1 MNDKLSNYFQN
12 FNERL
17 TDDLGSTFD
26 YAKLIAYSKRKKDLL
41 VIDSDAMDFPWL
53 GELEEIV
60 NKIKEIVNNVNSK
73 IDPETPIA
81 NTEFETFED
90 RYIVFLIDQI
100 ASLLAVAGANL
111 SSSTKNLRDFYIGG
125 YIPIT
130 EARRLNTVNV
140 LTSNNALFLKEER
153 KIIELREAIGELI
166 TTNYYIKHKENI
178 HFDEE
183 CVCINDVLANKPLYS
198 ECYDYYKTL
207 KELRSI
213 HYDLPKPVRGIDYQN
228 YVFIALILALN
239 ERGFVLSGNSP
250 EFDNKDYLL
259 RIKNLKLARNNII
272 LSISTDSDDHIDL
285 VFEDNNS
292 NFRKSKRTSKVSLD
306 LYPYLNKELPSKEEA
321 SSYFRKK
328 VKSRFDSGYQ
338 NAFVITAIEDVQDDH
353 TIISSPLGNPLDA
366 NLSNMIEAC
375 LIYFPADTFTYSHF
389 CPICGGIASE
399 EDEEGNLRCSVCD
412 SLYTLL
418 TNKDQKEIIWVKRL
432 NNLEGK

>member
-1 MNDKLSNYFQN
+1 MNDKLSTYFQN

-41 VIDSDAMDFPWL
+41 VIDSDAIDFPWL
-53 GELEEIV
+53 SDLEVIV
-60 NKIKEIVNNVNSK
+60 EKIKEIVNNVNPK
-73 IDPETPIA
+73 IDPELPIA
-81 NTEFETFED
+81 NTEYETFED

-100 ASLLAVAGANL
+100 ATLLAVAGANL

-125 YIPIT
+125 YVPFT

-140 LTSNNALFLKEER
+140 LTSNKALFLKEEQ
-153 KIIELREAIGELI
+153 KIIALKDTFGKLM
-166 TTNYYIKHKENI
+166 TTNYYIKHKENVR
-178 HFDEE
+178 FDEE
-183 CVCINDVLANKPLYS
+183 CVCINDALANKPLYS
-198 ECYDYYKTL
+198 ECYDYYKVL
-207 KELRSI
+207 KGLMSV

-228 YVFIALILALN
+228 YVFVALILALN

-272 LSISTDSDDHIDL
+272 LTISTDSDDHIDL

-306 LYPYLNKELPSKEEA
+306 LYPYLNTELPSREEA
-321 SSYFRKK
+321 TSYFRKK
-328 VKSRFDSGYQ
+328 VKSRFDNGYQ
-338 NAFVITAIEDVQDDH
+338 NAFVITAIEDVQSDH
-353 TIISSPLGNPLDA
+353 TIIASPLGNPLDA

-389 CPICGGIASE
+389 CPICGGVVSE
-399 EDEEGNLRCSVCD
+399 EDEDGNLRCSVCD
-412 SLYTLL
+412 SLYTVL